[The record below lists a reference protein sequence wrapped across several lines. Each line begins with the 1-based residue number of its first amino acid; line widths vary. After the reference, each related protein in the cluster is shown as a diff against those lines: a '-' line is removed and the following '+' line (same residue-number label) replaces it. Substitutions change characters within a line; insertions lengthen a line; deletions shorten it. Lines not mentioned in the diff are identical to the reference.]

1 MCINFTKGAKPMS
14 RKLKIV
20 LITVAVLMLAF
31 VLTACGNKGPET
43 PWEWAQ
49 GLEDGDIESATFW
62 CKAEYYEQQADS
74 EDAEDTEDVE
84 DAAYEDTETELSE
97 KLVGKLITN
106 FYRLEEDNFTEIDA
120 VSDSPL
126 YGIKF
131 TTADGDEY
139 ALNQCTD
146 TDGALEIT
154 YADKVWMI
162 TGAKLNAFVEA
173 ILNGEDVENM
183 DDEVASSANLIAS
196 GSDLNDPSFGFVTY
210 SDLVE

>member
-1 MCINFTKGAKPMS
+1 MS

-20 LITVAVLMLAF
+20 LIAAAVLMLAF

-62 CKAEYYEQQADS
+62 CKAEYYEQQVDK
-74 EDAEDTEDVE
+74 DNTEDIG
-84 DAAYEDTETELSE
+84 YEDTETELSE
-97 KLVGKLITN
+97 KLVGKLVTN
-106 FYRLEEDNFTEIDA
+106 FYRLEEDNFTEIDKL
-120 VSDSPL
+120 SDSPL

-139 ALNQCTD
+139 ELNQCAD
-146 TDGALEIT
+146 TDGALEIS
-154 YADKVWMI
+154 YADKAWMI

-173 ILNGEDVENM
+173 MLNGEDVENM
-183 DDEVASSANLIAS
+183 EDEVASSANLIAS